1 MTLRRTLVKKKEK
14 KREREKREKK
24 NDVVERMQ
32 RVSNGAAERKK
43 ALQSDYRRAYIGR
56 SPMQPLPTRSGSNRF
71 HLFRVPR
78 AARSRFDNETSYKRK
93 CKPEWETRTRCSAS
107 LRASMTIYCRG
118 SCPEYETVAI
128 LSLPP
133 MFINQKIIRA
143 SLYLLFEGQRAPSDF
158 FFSIVNYRRKVYCDN

>member
-1 MTLRRTLVKKKEK
+1 
-14 KREREKREKK
+14 
-24 NDVVERMQ
+24 MQ

-56 SPMQPLPTRSGSNRF
+56 SPVQPLPTRSGSNRF

-107 LRASMTIYCRG
+107 LRASVTIYCRG
-118 SCPEYETVAI
+118 SCPEYETVAT

-133 MFINQKIIRA
+133 MFINQKNNSSFAVSALRRTTRA
-143 SLYLLFEGQRAPSDF
+143 KWSFS
-158 FFSIVNYRRKVYCDN
+158 FFSSMVNYRRKVYSNN